1 MKNWK
6 VRLGTVL
13 SMLTLLLAV
22 PAPAMAQGVEDQ
34 IEGIY
39 KGALTSCSKDV
50 ANGFIAP
57 EDLDK
62 CVNDFY
68 VLNVSSLLQGL
79 EGTGQLTDNAQG
91 ILDGLNSTSS
101 QLT

>member
-6 VRLGTVL
+6 VRLTTVL

-39 KGALTSCSKDV
+39 KGGVISCSNDV
-50 ANGFIAP
+50 VNGFIAP
-57 EDLDK
+57 EDFDR
-62 CVNDFY
+62 CVEDFY

-79 EGTGQLTDNAQG
+79 KGTGQLTDNAEG
-91 ILDGLNSTSS
+91 ILDGLDSTSS
-101 QLT
+101 QLR